1 MDLMVKTME
10 PVLLLPNITLEMEQM
25 STSTGQLNDII
36 FGSPMFAPQCPPELR
51 GALAPGMSAGSQII
65 SDEAEADSQDKTLP
79 EVEEEN
85 AGSQTVTD
93 ESEAN
98 SQNKT
103 LSGAEEENA
112 GSPSVTDDSE
122 ADSPVPDAEEENA
135 GSPSVTDESEAN
147 SPVPDAE
154 EENAGSPSVTDES
167 E

>member
-1 MDLMVKTME
+1 
-10 PVLLLPNITLEMEQM
+10 MEQM

-36 FGSPMFAPQCPPELR
+36 CGSPMFAPQCPPELR

-85 AGSQTVTD
+85 AGS
-93 ESEAN
+93 
-98 SQNKT
+98 
-103 LSGAEEENA
+103 
-112 GSPSVTDDSE
+112 PSVTDD
-122 ADSPVPDAEEENA
+122 
-135 GSPSVTDESEAN
+135 SEAN

-167 E
+167 EADSPVPDAEEENGGSPSVTDESEADSQNNTLSDAGDEISGNP